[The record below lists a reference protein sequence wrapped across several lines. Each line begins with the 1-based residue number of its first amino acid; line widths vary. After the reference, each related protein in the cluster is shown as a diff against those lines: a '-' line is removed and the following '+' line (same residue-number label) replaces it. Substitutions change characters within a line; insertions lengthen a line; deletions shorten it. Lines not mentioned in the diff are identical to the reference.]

1 MTGDDLLP
9 VLHTRAWP
17 KREVAADFD
26 HWQATRHLPEAM
38 TAPGAV
44 AAWYYST
51 VSAGL
56 PQGWQGS
63 GTVMVN
69 YLCDSVDGIFAFV
82 SSPEL
87 AAAVADGVTWFDRF
101 NELDGAD
108 YTGNIYT
115 VTAVA
120 PLRHAPIAPGLAVV
134 CERFEGGKHGEE
146 LDAWLSR
153 VHLPA
158 LAALP
163 QVLRART
170 MLAVRHGSP
179 LPYYYSPGDRM
190 VQVDLAVEEPAEAL
204 TTEPFLERLADSM
217 RWDRALKYVRRD
229 AYRYVRHVRS
239 TRAD

>member
-1 MTGDDLLP
+1 MTVDDLLP
-9 VLHTRAWP
+9 LLHTRAWP

-26 HWQATRHLPEAM
+26 EWQANRHLPEAM

-44 AAWYYST
+44 AAWYYAT
-51 VSAGL
+51 VSEGL

-69 YLCDSVDGIFAFV
+69 YVCDSVDGIFAFV

-101 NELDGAD
+101 NELDGSD
-108 YTGNIYT
+108 YTGNIYA

-120 PLRHAPIAPGLAVV
+120 PLEHRPIAPGLAVV
-134 CERFEGGKHGEE
+134 CERFESGDSGEE
-146 LDAWLSR
+146 LEDWLSG

-158 LAALP
+158 LAVLP
-163 QVLRART
+163 QVVRART
-170 MLAVRHGSP
+170 MRAVRHGSP
-179 LPYYYSPGDRM
+179 LPYYYSPGDCM
-190 VQVDLAVEEPAEAL
+190 VQVELAVEEPAEAL

-217 RWDRALKYVRRD
+217 RWDRKLSYVRRD
-229 AYRYVRHVRS
+229 AYRYVRHVES
-239 TRAD
+239 ARAG